1 MTVVSSLQA
10 ADLDPSPAE
19 GARRPH
25 APGLPRVCRVAGLR
39 ATRTP
44 RRWRGARSPPW
55 ARLDGTRRP
64 TRCGRT
70 SCAGCARRGS
80 SCTSPSAPPSPST
93 SPSRTR
99 AAPAGWCWPSRPT
112 GPPTPRCTAPATA
125 TGCVSSSSAGS
136 GGSTC
141 ACGRPT
147 SSVTR
152 PATWPGWSPRPTVPQ
167 RSLGPGRRHRAQ
179 TRPRRDQRP
188 RWPAEPAA
196 EPAEDTAEDTAEE
209 TAKGT
214 DEGTAE
220 SRAEDAHAEPA
231 GADRGDE
238 ARKRRLV
245 RRRPKVAP
253 EQTRDDTDA
262 GWGELRG
269 HLGP

>member
-1 MTVVSSLQA
+1 MLRDFLAYA
-10 ADLDPSPAE
+10 AS
-19 GARRPH
+19 
-25 APGLPRVCRVAGLR
+25 AGLR
-39 ATRTP
+39 AARARRRVARPRSRTL
-44 RRWRGARSPPW
+44 RRDRTGPGARP
-55 ARLDGTRRP
+55 AAGRLRR
-64 TRCGRT
+64 
-70 SCAGCARRGS
+70 AGCARRGLVVHEDFG
-80 SCTSPSAPPSPST
+80 SAASRIDLAVEDPRPPRPGAA
-93 SPSRTR
+93 RRRDRR
-99 AAPAGWCWPSRPT
+99 ARAM
-112 GPPTPRCTAPATA
+112 PRCAAPATA
-125 TGCVSSSSAGS
+125 TGCVPSSSAGS
-136 GGSTC
+136 AGSTC
-141 ACGRPT
+141 GCGRPT
-147 SSVTR
+147 CSATR

-188 RWPAEPAA
+188 RSAGRAAA

-262 GWGELRG
+262 GWGEYADTSAHDRWLQEQRPPHWG
-269 HLGP
+269 TD